1 MRMEITDII
10 EILKAIYNFQ
20 HSEQKMNN
28 ICKVVG
34 NGLLHNRGLPCTF

>member
-1 MRMEITDII
+1 MKYII
-10 EILKAIYNFQ
+10 DILKAVYNFQ

-34 NGLLHNRGLPCTF
+34 NGLLHNRRLSRTF